1 MEPDAGKQLYSVNFC
16 ANAAGKYISP
26 YIIYRAKGNLWDTWL
41 SGGPDNAK
49 YTCNESGWMTGDFF
63 TKWFHDIFLPETN
76 NISKGEPRLLIYD
89 GLNSHI
95 SYEVARSA
103 VDHNVHLLVLPPHSS
118 HALQPLDVGVF
129 KSTKTCWS
137 TTCLL
142 HYEKFP
148 WVSVGKAVFPSLLRP
163 VFGHMENHPEHVV
176 SGFRACGYY
185 PFNRHAVDHKLIG
198 EGERIAQGSRSSEQP
213 PSGVQRETSEE
224 MHHRL
229 LRESVVEY
237 CKSQM
242 PEARPPT
249 QRRRKVKH
257 QYGDILTEADRVEQ
271 LRIEGEESAARA
283 RAGRGRGRGWGRGR
297 G

>member
-1 MEPDAGKQLYSVNFC
+1 MQDNSGYSLLHN
-16 ANAAGKYISP
+16 ISGHSKVSL
-26 YIIYRAKGNLWDTWL
+26 A
-41 SGGPDNAK
+41 
-49 YTCNESGWMTGDFF
+49 CFVFF
-63 TKWFHDIFLPETN
+63 TRWFHDIFLPETN